1 MGNSSNSSNS
11 SKINKKNQNDDLN
24 DFNDANLDIYLFGK
38 YNPIMEIII
47 GEMTEERKG
56 CEDYV
61 NIPGY
66 EFTENI
72 ENREYISIR
81 QTPMDEDTNIN
92 TLKERL
98 IIKNNNNSIEK
109 NNFEINFDKFLGGFK
124 NHKNKIMSEE
134 PYQIKHPVFKW
145 NLNFY
150 CKESLNY
157 DSLSKVRDIFEQQF
171 YDDQKNI
178 LIFFIDNIKT
188 IFKVIDIFSVINS
201 ENHPLFLFVI
211 NIKETISNISVEM
224 DNYLQFKKVKHF
236 NMRNVT
242 LLEEVDLFET
252 PTEENSFNL
261 NKKKSDYIVGLYSF
275 LINSWL
281 YYNNLGDNYE
291 FGKDLGQYSNR
302 FLEEINNE
310 KHDININSNVGLFNI
325 IVLGKP
331 GTGKSTLINL
341 LSKNKRSLEGRGAS
355 VTKKIIKYIIKD
367 YNISLYDTP
376 GFELDK
382 DIDKTKKLINNLQKN
397 LRQGK
402 HQINMAFY
410 LISGGA
416 RDFYENEKIILKTL
430 MENNIPTFFLLTF
443 SPNLEKGNEFKE
455 IVEMSLRRTLKKID
469 KDKGMKY
476 YKQQVKVF
484 AVHLLDE
491 NDDSCRNFGIKTF
504 MEAAFE
510 RFKNCIVEDTD
521 LDMLDNIM
529 NDYQKENYDDK
540 PNRVKEVFNLLEGKE
555 IYKYF
560 KEIDDIL
567 ISSIDQSNSVISK
580 YSLRGRIASIV
591 NILFISPMIILDKIK
606 EHLLD
611 EILIIFKKDIDDEER
626 EKYLSENLEEIKD
639 YKKIWRY
646 VPVFGWFYY
655 FNYIQKVGDG
665 YVKVFTEELK
675 NAGIDGLSIFIKK
688 FIKCYNNAI
697 YGLKEIAQNFN
708 E

>member
-1 MGNSSNSSNS
+1 MGNSSNSS
-11 SKINKKNQNDDLN
+11 KKTKDNQNDD
-24 DFNDANLDIYLFGK
+24 FNDASLDIYLFGQ

-56 CEDYV
+56 YEDYV
-61 NIPGY
+61 NMPGY
-66 EFTENI
+66 EFIENI
-72 ENREYISIR
+72 ENREYISIG
-81 QTPMDEDTNIN
+81 QTPMDEETKIN
-92 TLKERL
+92 TLKER
-98 IIKNNNNSIEK
+98 IIKNNDNLIEK

-134 PYQIKHPVFKW
+134 PYQVKHPVFKW

-150 CKESLNY
+150 CKESLNC
-157 DSLSKVRDIFEQQF
+157 DSLSKVKDNFEQHF
-171 YDDQKNI
+171 YDEQKNI
-178 LIFFIDNIKT
+178 LIVFIDNIKT
-188 IFKVIDIFSVINS
+188 IFKVIDIFSVIHS
-201 ENHPLFLFVI
+201 ENHPLFLFII
-211 NIKETISNISVEM
+211 NRKETISNISVKM
-224 DNYLQFKKVKHF
+224 DNYLKLKKVKHF

-242 LLEEVDLFET
+242 LLEEVDLCET
-252 PTEENSFNL
+252 PTEENSYYL

-275 LINSWL
+275 LINSWF
-281 YYNNLGDNYE
+281 YYNNLGDNFE
-291 FGKDLGQYSNR
+291 FAKNLGKYSNR
-302 FLEEINNE
+302 FLEDINNE
-310 KHDININSNVGLFNI
+310 KQDININSHVGLFNI

-331 GTGKSTLINL
+331 GTGKSTLINV

-355 VTKKIIKYIIKD
+355 GTKKIIKYNIKD

-382 DIDKTKKLINNLQKN
+382 DIDKTKKFINNLQKN

-455 IVEMSLRRTLKKID
+455 IVEMSLRRTFKKFD

-510 RFKNCIVEDTD
+510 RFKYCIVEDNE
-521 LDMLDNIM
+521 LEMLDNII

-540 PNRVKEVFNLLEGKE
+540 PNRVKEIFNLFEGKE

-560 KEIDDIL
+560 KEIDDVL
-567 ISSIDQSNSVISK
+567 TSSINQSNSVISK
-580 YSLRGRIASIV
+580 YSLIGMGASFLLNLLLV
-591 NILFISPMIILDKIK
+591 LPVFFLKFIK
-606 EHLLD
+606 ERLLN
-611 EILIIFKKDIDDEER
+611 EILNIFKKDINDEER
-626 EKYLSENLEEIKD
+626 EKYLSGNLEE
-639 YKKIWRY
+639 KKI
-646 VPVFGWFYY
+646 VNNFPLISSYY
-655 FNYIQKVGDG
+655 NYNYIHKVGEG

-675 NAGIDGLSIFIKK
+675 SAGIEGLSIFIKK
-688 FIKCYNNAI
+688 FIKSYNNAI